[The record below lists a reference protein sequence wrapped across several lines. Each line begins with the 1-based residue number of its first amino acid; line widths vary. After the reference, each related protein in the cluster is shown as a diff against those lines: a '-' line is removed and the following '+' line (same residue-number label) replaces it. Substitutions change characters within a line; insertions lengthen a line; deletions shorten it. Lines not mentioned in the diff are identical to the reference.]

1 MPAGDDPYYRA
12 ALAKIHHE
20 GFGFHADACA
30 PGILALPG
38 ARSWRGDGLVLEI
51 GCGSGLLTKHLTDA
65 GHRVIATDASPA
77 MLDIARTYAPDALE
91 HRVLALPDD
100 PLPEADAI
108 VSTGHA
114 LSYIDTQ
121 ARLEAALVACAR
133 ALRPGGV
140 LALDLEDLSTRDAQ
154 MARPPAAWVG
164 EDWALFMERVSDG
177 PTHFARVQTVFV
189 REDDGRYRREHER
202 HDNVLID
209 VPGVVPPLLEAE
221 GLEVSV
227 GLSFGDRDQH
237 GGPDGGRRHP
247 PLTASHLAGLGSR
260 LLRPRAPEEPG
271 GQLLGERRGARR
283 PPDHRWRRP
292 WPSARRH

>member
-1 MPAGDDPYYRA
+1 VSADPYYRA
-12 ALAKIHHE
+12 DLAKIHHE

-30 PGILALPG
+30 PGILELLRPI
-38 ARSWRGDGLVLEI
+38 RESDGLVLEI
-51 GCGSGLLTKHLTDA
+51 GCGSGLLTKHLTEA
-65 GHRVIATDASPA
+65 GHRVIATDASAA
-77 MLDIARTYAPDALE
+77 MLDIARTYAPGAAE
-91 HRVLALPDD
+91 HHVIALPDD

-164 EDWALFMERVSDG
+164 QTWAMFMERLSDG
-177 PTHFARVQTVFV
+177 PTHFARSMTTFVQ
-189 REDDGRYRREHER
+189 EDDGRYRREHEL

-209 VPGVVPPLLEAE
+209 VPGVVAPLLEAE
-221 GLEVSV
+221 GLRVEVR
-227 GLSFGDRDQH
+227 LSFGQE
-237 GGPDGGRRHP
+237 
-247 PLTASHLAGLGSR
+247 SNMEGLMVVVAT
-260 LLRPRAPEEPG
+260 RP
-271 GQLLGERRGARR
+271 
-283 PPDHRWRRP
+283 
-292 WPSARRH
+292 

>member
-1 MPAGDDPYYRA
+1 VVATEDPYYRA
-12 ALAKIHHE
+12 ALAKVHHE

-30 PGILALPG
+30 PGILARLVPIR
-38 ARSWRGDGLVLEI
+38 ARDGLVVEV
-51 GCGSGLLTKHLTDA
+51 GCGSGLLTKHLIDA

-77 MLDIARTYAPDALE
+77 MLDIARTYAPEAIE
-91 HRVLALPDD
+91 HRVVALPDD

-164 EDWALFMERVSDG
+164 DDWAMFMERVSDG
-177 PTHFARVQTVFV
+177 PSHFARSMTTFM
-189 REDDGRYRREHER
+189 REEDGRYRREHER

-209 VPGVVPPLLEAE
+209 VLGVVPPLLGAE
-221 GLEVSV
+221 GLEVEV
-227 GLSFGDRDQH
+227 GLRFGDE
-237 GGPDGGRRHP
+237 
-247 PLTASHLAGLGSR
+247 TNMEGLMVVVAA
-260 LLRPRAPEEPG
+260 RP
-271 GQLLGERRGARR
+271 
-283 PPDHRWRRP
+283 
-292 WPSARRH
+292 

>member
-1 MPAGDDPYYRA
+1 MPAAADPYYRA

-30 PGILALPG
+30 PGILALLAPIL
-38 ARSWRGDGLVLEI
+38 ARQGVVLEI

-77 MLDIARTYAPDALE
+77 MLDIARTYAPDAIE
-91 HRVLALPDD
+91 HRTLALPDD
-100 PLPEADAI
+100 PLPEVDAI

-114 LSYIDTQ
+114 LSYIDT
-121 ARLEAALVACAR
+121 RERIEAALVACAR

-154 MARPPAAWVG
+154 MARPPAVWVG
-164 EDWALFMERVSDG
+164 EDWALFMERVSDR

-189 REDDGRYRREHER
+189 MEDDGRYRREHER

-209 VPGVVPPLLEAE
+209 VEGVVPRLLEGE
-221 GLEVSV
+221 GLAVTV
-227 GLSFGDRDQH
+227 GPSFGDE
-237 GGPDGGRRHP
+237 
-247 PLTASHLAGLGSR
+247 TNMEGLMVVVATRS
-260 LLRPRAPEEPG
+260 
-271 GQLLGERRGARR
+271 
-283 PPDHRWRRP
+283 
-292 WPSARRH
+292 

>member
-1 MPAGDDPYYRA
+1 MGATDDPYYRA

-30 PGILALPG
+30 PGILQHLAPI
-38 ARSWRGDGLVLEI
+38 RERQGLVVEI
-51 GCGSGLLTKHLTDA
+51 GCGSGLLTKHLTEA

-91 HRVLALPDD
+91 HRVVALPDD
-100 PLPEADAI
+100 PLPDADAI

-121 ARLEAALVACAR
+121 PRLEAALVACAR

-140 LALDLEDLSTRDAQ
+140 LAVDLEDLSTRDAQ

-164 EDWALFMERVSDG
+164 DDWAMFMERVSDS
-177 PTHFARVQTVFV
+177 PTHFARVQTVFM

-209 VPGVVPPLLEAE
+209 VPGVVPALLEAE
-221 GLEVSV
+221 GLDVSV
-227 GLSFGDRDQH
+227 GLSFGAETNME
-237 GGPDGGRRHP
+237 G
-247 PLTASHLAGLGSR
+247 LMVVVAS
-260 LLRPRAPEEPG
+260 RA
-271 GQLLGERRGARR
+271 
-283 PPDHRWRRP
+283 
-292 WPSARRH
+292 

>member
-1 MPAGDDPYYRA
+1 MVDAGDPYYRA
-12 ALAKIHHE
+12 ALAKVHHE

-30 PGILALPG
+30 PGILALLAPV
-38 ARSWRGDGLVLEI
+38 RERRGLVLEI

-77 MLDIARTYAPDALE
+77 MLDIARTHAPDAIE

-100 PLPEADAI
+100 PLPEVDAI

-121 ARLEAALVACAR
+121 VRLEAALVACAR

-140 LALDLEDLSTRDAQ
+140 VAVDLEDLSTRDAQ

-164 EDWALFMERVSDG
+164 DEWALFMERVSDG
-177 PTHFARVQTVFV
+177 PTHFARVQTVFA
-189 REDDGRYRREHER
+189 REDDGRYRRENER

-209 VPGVVPPLLEAE
+209 VAGVVPPLLQGE
-221 GLEVSV
+221 GLEVTV
-227 GLSFGDRDQH
+227 GRAFGDE
-237 GGPDGGRRHP
+237 
-247 PLTASHLAGLGSR
+247 TNMEGLMVVV
-260 LLRPRAPEEPG
+260 
-271 GQLLGERRGARR
+271 
-283 PPDHRWRRP
+283 
-292 WPSARRH
+292 ARRHHS

>member
-1 MPAGDDPYYRA
+1 MPAPDDPYYRA

-30 PGILALPG
+30 PGILAHLVPIR
-38 ARSWRGDGLVLEI
+38 ARDGVVVEV

-77 MLDIARTYAPDALE
+77 MLEIARTYAPDALD
-91 HRVLALPDD
+91 HRELALPDD

-140 LALDLEDLSTRDAQ
+140 LALDLEDLSTRGAQ
-154 MARPPAAWVG
+154 MARPPAVWVG
-164 EDWALFMERVSDG
+164 DEWALFMERVSDG
-177 PTHFARVQTVFV
+177 PAHFARVQTVFV
-189 REDDGRYRREHER
+189 MEDDGRYRREHER

-209 VPGVVPPLLEAE
+209 VAGVVPRLLAAE
-221 GLEVSV
+221 GLDVSV
-227 GLSFGDRDQH
+227 GLSFG
-237 GGPDGGRRHP
+237 
-247 PLTASHLAGLGSR
+247 TETNMEGLMVVVAT
-260 LLRPRAPEEPG
+260 RP
-271 GQLLGERRGARR
+271 
-283 PPDHRWRRP
+283 
-292 WPSARRH
+292 